1 MLALNNVGVS
11 FGADKLFSEVSLQVN
26 PKERIALTG
35 RNGAGKTT
43 LLNIIAGKREPS
55 EGALSYPT
63 DMAIGYLPQHLLTQD
78 GHTVREEA
86 RLAFDKELKICLLYT
101 SDAADDIAL
110 V

>member
-35 RNGAGKTT
+35 RNG
-43 LLNIIAGKREPS
+43 
-55 EGALSYPT
+55 
-63 DMAIGYLPQHLLTQD
+63 
-78 GHTVREEA
+78 
-86 RLAFDKELKICLLYT
+86 CLLYT
-101 SDAADDIAL
+101 SRC

>member
-43 LLNIIAGKREPS
+43 LLNIIAGKREPLRRGS
-55 EGALSYPT
+55 LLSY
-63 DMAIGYLPQHLLTQD
+63 
-78 GHTVREEA
+78 
-86 RLAFDKELKICLLYT
+86 
-101 SDAADDIAL
+101 
-110 V
+110 